1 MNFLIIDVAVIVA
14 AIAVVVLLLSFVI
27 RTMHPARRRRPT
39 NHQHIPA
46 CYSQPPAETGIENR
60 K

>member
-1 MNFLIIDVAVIVA
+1 MNFLIADVAVIVA
-14 AIAVVVLLLSFVI
+14 VIACVVLLLFFVI
-27 RTMHPARRRRPT
+27 RITHPGRRRRT

-46 CYSQPPAETGIENR
+46 CYSQPPAETEIEIR